1 MKNAHAR
8 NKMVMDLD
16 HCCDPASSS
25 SSSTKIFCNTNNI
38 CSSCR
43 CHRCCRSSFLN
54 DHTYSL
60 LKRICHKIIK
70 SHSRQ
75 QCRESYSVFEG
86 GNSTN
91 LRTPIDQRGSL
102 KDFGWQKRRSEE
114 YNKRGQTV
122 EGKLKPIIDL
132 GPLKKSLK
140 DKGSNDEEIRASKRL
155 KKGSNGK
162 NQLSAEG
169 KSEDRNKNS
178 AKPSQDA
185 DASVLS
191 KKSRKDKGR
200 GGKGDD
206 KENGNTEKDASK
218 RSVKGKALEDTDGEH
233 NKDRK
238 DKKDTDVAASRKSRK
253 NKRRGDKDDDKES
266 GNTDGEES
274 KKSRKGKNEKEIDG
288 DRNKEAGKNVSR
300 KSDKDNRRGNKDND
314 DNGNSKKDKTESGK
328 SMKDKNR
335 SGKELELEKGANDRS
350 ESKNPIKGSGNS
362 KKRKSHIDDDDN
374 NRSPSN
380 SKKDQVDGSG
390 KSMKDKNR
398 SGKELELE
406 KGANVRSESKNPIK
420 GSGNSKKRKSLIDD
434 DDNNRSQS
442 NSKKDQVDGSG
453 KSMKDKNRS
462 GKELELEKGANNRNN
477 QSPSKKDQGGG
488 FSKSKKGTTGEIGDK
503 SIDDD
508 GRVDIGG
515 SKKKYG
521 DNARNTI
528 SVEDKSKSHG
538 KSLNKKKGDI
548 NINKK
553 KNQRPSSQSASKLKV
568 ESKSGVRYGIKGSK
582 NIQVDSPTSR
592 SELNRQRFLRPSRC
606 DEVRPCD
613 ILRTHLE
620 QRDLSRGFHSCPR
633 TNNCRMCRPCC
644 LNGVTGISCC

>member
-1 MKNAHAR
+1 
-8 NKMVMDLD
+8 MVLDLD

-25 SSSTKIFCNTNNI
+25 
-38 CSSCR
+38 CR
-43 CHRCCRSSFLN
+43 CHRCCTSSFLN

-75 QCRESYSVFEG
+75 QCRENYSVFEG

-102 KDFGWQKRRSEE
+102 KDLGWQKRRSEE
-114 YNKRGQTV
+114 YNKRGQISNDRRREETD
-122 EGKLKPIIDL
+122 EGKLNPRIDL

-185 DASVLS
+185 DTSVIS
-191 KKSRKDKGR
+191 KKSRKEKGR

-206 KENGNTEKDASK
+206 KENG
-218 RSVKGKALEDTDGEH
+218 EH
-233 NKDRK
+233 NKDSKDKRK
-238 DKKDTDVAASRKSRK
+238 IESTKSQSNKSHVEKDSGDIDKKDTDVTASRKSRK

-266 GNTDGEES
+266 GNTDREES

-328 SMKDKNR
+328 SIKDKNR
-335 SGKELELEKGANDRS
+335 SGKELEREKGENDQN
-350 ESKNPIKGSGNS
+350 ESKNPIKGSG
-362 KKRKSHIDDDDN
+362 K
-374 NRSPSN
+374 
-380 SKKDQVDGSG
+380 
-390 KSMKDKNR
+390 
-398 SGKELELE
+398 
-406 KGANVRSESKNPIK
+406 
-420 GSGNSKKRKSLIDD
+420 SKKRKSLIDD

-462 GKELELEKGANNRNN
+462 GKELELEKGANDRNESKNPIKGSGNSKKRKSHIDYDDNN
-477 QSPSKKDQGGG
+477 QSQSKKDQGGR

-503 SIDDD
+503 SIDDNAIN

-515 SKKKYG
+515 SRKKYG
-521 DNARNTI
+521 DNARKLNTI

-538 KSLNKKKGDI
+538 LHESGAGRKSFNKKKGVSNDS

-553 KNQRPSSQSASKLKV
+553 NKLRSSGQSASKLKV

-582 NIQVDSPTSR
+582 NIKVDRPTSR
-592 SELNRQRFLRPSRC
+592 SELYRQRFLRPSRC

-633 TNNCRMCRPCC
+633 TNNCRMCTPCC
-644 LNGVTGISCC
+644 LNGVTGTSC

>member
-406 KGANVRSESKNPIK
+406 KGAN
-420 GSGNSKKRKSLIDD
+420 
-434 DDNNRSQS
+434 
-442 NSKKDQVDGSG
+442 
-453 KSMKDKNRS
+453 
-462 GKELELEKGANNRNN
+462 NRNN